1 MCDPPYGVRPAVF
14 FAVTCPNLRLLPP
27 ATRLQAELPFAAAA
41 ATAVCALLPL
51 LPCRCHIRCN
61 VRNTSLEP
69 AITRSRCPRISQ
81 VRAGGRKSVPK
92 VREIR
97 NKDDYIPSTDPY
109 SAAGAWV
116 GPHCVRRP
124 ACMPAFPLVRLA
136 CQHQL
141 LALSLPAAASCGQKP
156 VPAAARLLLV
166 QDPNPAPHPA
176 SPLTCPPSPPAECMH
191 DLLEAAAR
199 MLVVG
204 GRLVYFL
211 AAAPGFY
218 SEEEVPRHPML
229 EVGREACWGCVS
241 I

>member
-14 FAVTCPNLRLLPP
+14 LLLPP
-27 ATRLQAELPFAAAA
+27 AARLQAALPFAAAA
-41 ATAVCALLPL
+41 TAALVLLPL

-109 SAAGAWV
+109 SAAGAWA

-124 ACMPAFPLVRLA
+124 ACTPAFPSLVRPACISCWPSA
-136 CQHQL
+136 CQL
-141 LALSLPAAASCGQKP
+141 LPQAVDRCP
-156 VPAAARLLLV
+156 VPAAAQLQLFLDAILRPTL
-166 QDPNPAPHPA
+166 PPRF
-176 SPLTCPPSPPAECMH
+176 TCPPSPPTECMH

-229 EVGREACWGCVS
+229 EVGRGSYWGCVS
-241 I
+241 L